1 MQGVSK
7 EAEYKRIARLMV
19 KIQEEN
25 DWELGGEGLKVA
37 LAKQGMVMGLSKVYR
52 IKRMFDIYPK
62 SSKKRKHNRRKYKEN
77 VFSENLL
84 NRQFN
89 VSQLNKVWVSDIK
102 YTPTEEGWDY
112 LAVVIDLC
120 SRRVVGF
127 AQKER
132 MTVGLT
138 RRALARAVSMRRPEP
153 GLLCHSDR
161 GSQHTCKKYQDDIK
175 DAGFISNMSRL
186 GTPHDNACAENFFAT
201 LEKRFLSFR
210 KFKTREEARQEIWA
224 YIEGRYNSR
233 RMRICWLV
241 ALARWMFL
249 TRDISRRWNL

>member
-1 MQGVSK
+1 M
-7 EAEYKRIARLMV
+7 I

-25 DWELGGEGLKVA
+25 DWELGGEGLKQA

-52 IKRMFDIYPK
+52 IKRMYDIYPK
-62 SSKKRKHNRRKYKEN
+62 SSKKKHHNRKRYKDN
-77 VFSENLL
+77 IISENIL

-89 VSQLNKVWVSDIK
+89 VSELNKVWVMDIK
-102 YTPTEEGWDY
+102 YIPTEEGWDY

-127 AQKER
+127 AQEER

-138 RRALARAVSMRRPEP
+138 RHALDRAVRMRRPEP
-153 GLLCHSDR
+153 GLICHSDR
-161 GSQHTCKKYQDDIK
+161 GSQYTCKKYQDDIRK
-175 DAGFISNMSRL
+175 AGFISSMSRPA
-186 GTPHDNACAENFFAT
+186 TPHDNACAESFFAT
-201 LEKRFLSFR
+201 LEKRFLAFR

-233 RMRICWLV
+233 RMHSSLN
-241 ALARWMFL
+241 WMSPMEYEWKL
-249 TRDISRRWNL
+249 KEEEMLKTG